1 MSGAFVAYHNTENIY
16 GYEYIDF
23 KEMVMRLFGD
33 EYNLDVTFGI
43 VSKMMTSIYDY
54 ILEDTK
60 EYDYEQLKIGF
71 YANNTTKS
79 LNVIVEVM
87 SEMKEY
93 PITNCWESVD
103 QYFDKTLKELK
114 NPVLKYDFS
123 FYTFLNGIL
132 VRYP

>member
-1 MSGAFVAYHNTENIY
+1 
-16 GYEYIDF
+16 
-23 KEMVMRLFGD
+23 MVMRLFGD

-60 EYDYEQLKIGF
+60 EYDYEQLKVGF

-79 LNVIVEVM
+79 ISVIVEVM

-93 PITNCWESVD
+93 PITNSWESVD
-103 QYFDKTLKELK
+103 QYFEKTIKDLK
-114 NPVLKYDFS
+114 NPVLKYNFS
-123 FYTFLNGIL
+123 FFTFLNGIL